1 MAEPSSVPIPDL
13 TAPRRIHVVG
23 VGGAG
28 MSAIA
33 TVLAEMGHKVTG
45 SDAAGGP
52 VLSRLEHLGIEVHTG
67 HVPELAVAADMLAVS
82 SAIPDDDPEVL
93 EASRRSIRVWPR
105 SAVLAAICHLRR
117 TAAVSGSHGKTTTSS
132 MLAVILREAGWR
144 PSMIIGGDIAG
155 IGPGG
160 AWEPSGEWIVVEADE
175 SDETFIRLGAEAVAV
190 TSVAS
195 DHLDHYGSRE
205 RLDRAFATFIAEAT
219 GPAVVCLD
227 DPGAARVAS
236 DLPKTQ
242 LSEPRTGA
250 GVPTLITYGR
260 DAAADVRIERVELS
274 GDRAT
279 FFVTERGLSHGPVS
293 LSVPGEHNVLNATA
307 AMALAVAIGLPWEQ
321 AIEGVA
327 AFRGVARRFERKG
340 TAGGVTFIDDY
351 AHNPEKV
358 AAALA
363 TARCGPWE
371 RVVAVF
377 QPHRYSRTEALWREF
392 GPALSDADLLIVTD
406 VYPAG
411 ERPRPGITGRLI
423 ADSVSASRPEAV
435 VRYVET
441 LDDAEALLR
450 EELLPGD
457 LCLTLGAGDV
467 TGLAA
472 RFLGD
477 QEGSIA

>member
-1 MAEPSSVPIPDL
+1 MGI
-13 TAPRRIHVVG
+13 
-23 VGGAG
+23 GGAG

-45 SDAAGGP
+45 SDAARGP
-52 VLSRLEHLGIEVHTG
+52 VLSRLENLGIEVHAG
-67 HVPELAVAADMLAVS
+67 HVPGVAAAADMLAVS
-82 SAIPDDDPEVL
+82 SAIPDDDPEVI
-93 EASRRSIRVWPR
+93 EASRRSIAVWPR
-105 SAVLAAICHLRR
+105 SAVLAAICHQRR

-155 IGPGG
+155 VGPGA

-190 TSVAS
+190 TSIAS

-205 RLDRAFATFIAEAT
+205 RLDRAFARFIAEAT

-236 DLPKTQ
+236 EML
-242 LSEPRTGA
+242 EPRAGA
-250 GVPTLITYGR
+250 GGPKLITYGR
-260 DAAADVRIERVELS
+260 AAAADVRVERIELS
-274 GDRAT
+274 GDAAS
-279 FFVTERGLSHGPVS
+279 FFVTERGLSRGPVS

-307 AMALAVAIGLPWEQ
+307 AMALGVAIGLPWEQ
-321 AIEGVA
+321 AIEGVS
-327 AFRGVARRFERKG
+327 AFRGVARRFEKKG

-411 ERPRPGITGRLI
+411 ESPRAGITGRLI
-423 ADSVSASRPEAV
+423 ADAVSASRPKAV

-441 LDDAEALLR
+441 LDEAEVLLR
-450 EELLPGD
+450 EELRPGD
-457 LCLTLGAGDV
+457 LCLTLGAGDI

-472 RFLGD
+472 RFLAD
-477 QEGSIA
+477 QGGNLG

>member
-1 MAEPSSVPIPDL
+1 MGI
-13 TAPRRIHVVG
+13 
-23 VGGAG
+23 GGAG

-52 VLSRLEHLGIEVHTG
+52 VLSRLENLGIEVRVG
-67 HVPELAVAADMLAVS
+67 HVPEMAAAADMLAVS
-82 SAIPDDDPEVL
+82 SAIPDDDPEVI
-93 EASRRSIRVWPR
+93 EASRRSIGVWPR
-105 SAVLAAICHLRR
+105 SAVLAAICHQRR

-155 IGPGG
+155 VGRGA
-160 AWEPSGEWIVVEADE
+160 AWEPSAEWIVVEADE

-190 TSVAS
+190 TSIAS

-205 RLDRAFATFIAEAT
+205 RLDRAFARFIAEAT

-227 DPGAARVAS
+227 DPGAAHVAS
-236 DLPKTQ
+236 EL
-242 LSEPRTGA
+242 LEPRAGA
-250 GVPTLITYGR
+250 GDPRLITYGR
-260 DAAADVRIERVELS
+260 ATAADVRIERVELS
-274 GDRAT
+274 GDAAT
-279 FFVTERGLSHGPVS
+279 FFVTERGLSRGPVS

-307 AMALAVAIGLPWEQ
+307 AMALGVAIGLPWEQ
-321 AIEGVA
+321 AIDGLS
-327 AFRGVARRFERKG
+327 AFRGVARRFEKKG

-411 ERPRPGITGRLI
+411 EPPRPGITGRLI
-423 ADSVSASRPEAV
+423 ADSVRASRPEAV

-441 LDDAEALLR
+441 LDEAEVLLR
-450 EELLPGD
+450 EALRPGD
-457 LCLTLGAGDV
+457 LCLTLGAGDI

-472 RFLGD
+472 RFVGE
-477 QEGSIA
+477 QEGSIG

>member
-1 MAEPSSVPIPDL
+1 MGI
-13 TAPRRIHVVG
+13 
-23 VGGAG
+23 GGAG

-45 SDAAGGP
+45 SDAAGGA
-52 VLSRLEHLGIEVHTG
+52 VLSRLENLGIEVHLG
-67 HVPELAVAADMLAVS
+67 HVPDVAAAADMLAVS
-82 SAIPDDDPEVL
+82 SAIPVDDPEVI
-93 EASRRSIRVWPR
+93 EASRRSVAVWPR
-105 SAVLAAICHLRR
+105 SAVLAAICRQRR

-155 IGPGG
+155 VGPGA

-190 TSVAS
+190 TSIAS

-205 RLDRAFATFIAEAT
+205 RLDRAFARFIAEAT
-219 GPAVVCLD
+219 GPAVVCVD

-236 DLPKTQ
+236 EFL
-242 LSEPRTGA
+242 EPRAGA
-250 GVPTLITYGR
+250 GGPNLITYGR
-260 DAAADVRIERVELS
+260 AASADVRIERVELS
-274 GDRAT
+274 GDAAT
-279 FFVTERGLSHGPVS
+279 FFVTERGLTRGPVS

-307 AMALAVAIGLPWEQ
+307 AMALGVAIGLPWEQ
-321 AIEGVA
+321 AIEGLS
-327 AFRGVARRFERKG
+327 AFRGVARRFEKKG
-340 TAGGVTFIDDY
+340 AAGGVTFIDDY

-377 QPHRYSRTEALWREF
+377 QPHRYSRTETLWREF

-406 VYPAG
+406 VFPAG
-411 ERPRPGITGRLI
+411 EPPRAGITGRLI
-423 ADSVSASRPEAV
+423 ADAVSASRPDAV
-435 VRYVET
+435 VLYVET
-441 LDDAEALLR
+441 LDEAEALLR
-450 EELLPGD
+450 EELCPGD
-457 LCLTLGAGDV
+457 LCLTLGAGDI

-472 RFLGD
+472 RFVGD
-477 QEGSIA
+477 REGNRG